1 MLANV
6 KSKVRDWGLEPY
18 LETPYQ
24 LVIQNPYWF
33 IRRRLYPKTKQNI
46 AGVDVQFVAENT
58 QDVQYHEFDS
68 EVPIIKDILSELDNG
83 DVFFDIGSNI
93 GMYSC
98 VISQRIGAESV
109 VAFEPSP
116 PAYRKLQKNSKL
128 NGNFHH
134 FQIAVSDTDDMIEFA
149 VDVGDVQSR
158 MSTIN
163 TDSSATDYEIRE
175 VSSRK
180 LASVVEDEDLPLPNI
195 IKIDVEGAEFKV
207 LNGMDR
213 LLDSIRIIY
222 CEIHHPVLDDFN
234 TDGEEIIEYL
244 ESSGFDVKTV
254 HKRDRNEFVKATR
267 IQDE

>member
-1 MLANV
+1 MLADV
-6 KSKVRDWGLEPY
+6 KSKVRDLGLEPY

-24 LVIQNPYWF
+24 LVVQNPYWF

-58 QDVQYHEFDS
+58 QDIKYHEFES
-68 EVPIIKDILSELDNG
+68 EVPIIKDVLSEID
-83 DVFFDIGSNI
+83 DDSVFFDIGANI
-93 GMYSC
+93 GLYSC
-98 VISQRIGAESV
+98 VISQKIGAENV

-128 NGNFHH
+128 NGNFQH

-149 VDVGDVQSR
+149 VDVGGVHSR

-163 TDSSATDYEIRE
+163 TDSNATDYKIQE

-180 LASVVEDEDLPLPNI
+180 LASVVENENLPSPTI

-207 LNGMDR
+207 LSGMDG
-213 LLDSIRIIY
+213 LLDSIQIIY
-222 CEIHHPVLDDFN
+222 CEIHHPFLDGFS
-234 TDGEEIIEYL
+234 TDGGEIIEHV
-244 ESSGFDVKTV
+244 ESSGFDVKTL
-254 HKRDRNEFVKATR
+254 HQRGENEFVKATQ
-267 IQDE
+267 I